1 MLLGAEDSRPAAT
14 VSIGGGDP
22 AAAWTLDVCGNQL
35 LPKVRA
41 TAGRPS
47 GSPAAHRRRLIKTS
61 GHFGSS
67 NDRKRPETLIH
78 QNQQIMQPWLQG
90 LNPILGEQSPARLL
104 RDGELEQDGPRVLDA
119 ARAFAADA

>member
-1 MLLGAEDSRPAAT
+1 VLLGAEDSRPAAT

-22 AAAWTLDVCGNQL
+22 AAAWTLDV
-35 LPKVRA
+35 
-41 TAGRPS
+41 
-47 GSPAAHRRRLIKTS
+47 
-61 GHFGSS
+61 
-67 NDRKRPETLIH
+67 H

-104 RDGELEQDGPRVLDA
+104 RDGELEQDGPRLLDA